1 MKPFIAIMALFLF
14 FTASAAEGRDKDR
27 EARAANSDG
36 LANATILVIRHAEKP
51 DEGTGLSP
59 AGQARAQAY
68 ASYFKT
74 FIVDGAPL
82 HIDTLIATA
91 DSRES
96 VRPRL
101 TLAPLSEAIG
111 IQIQQPFDDDAVKDL
126 ARWLEQGKPDRT
138 ILIAWHHGKLP
149 KLLERLGANP
159 SDMLP
164 EGRWPEEVYD
174 WVVVLRYDHDGEIM
188 PASSRLVREPA
199 LVK

>member
-1 MKPFIAIMALFLF
+1 MKPLIAIMALSLLF
-14 FTASAAEGRDKDR
+14 AAYVAEGREKDQGS
-27 EARAANSDG
+27 RAADADG

-51 DEGTGLSP
+51 DEGAGLSS
-59 AGQARAQAY
+59 AGQARALAY
-68 ASYFKT
+68 VSYFKT
-74 FIVDGAPL
+74 LVIDGVPIN
-82 HIDTLIATA
+82 IDTLIATA

-96 VRPRL
+96 MRPRL
-101 TLAPLSEAIG
+101 TLAPLSDATG

-126 ARWLEQGKPDRT
+126 ARWLEEGKPGRT

-149 KLLERLGANP
+149 KLVERLGANP

-164 EGRWPEEVYD
+164 EGRWPEDVYD
-174 WVVVLRYDHDGEIM
+174 WVVVLRYDGAGELM